1 MTSFFYT
8 HTKYYYFMLNVSSLN
23 KEEIQNILNQALE
36 IANGKEFKAKESI
49 FVSNLF
55 FENSTRTKISFEVAE
70 RKLGLNVI
78 PFDVSQSSV
87 NKGESLYDTIK
98 TLQSIGINLAV
109 IRHSQNEYYN
119 ELKNIDIN
127 IINGGDGT
135 GEHPSQTILDLM
147 TIQQEF
153 GSFENLKVAIVGD
166 IKHSRVANSTS
177 TALKKLGAEIYFSG
191 PREWCNKNDL
201 SQQGNFKE
209 LDQIISE
216 IDVLMLLRI
225 QHERHDNQK
234 SFSVKNYLQQYGL
247 TKERE
252 QKMKK
257 SAIIMHPAPIN
268 RGVEI
273 DSDLIECS
281 RSRIFKQM
289 ENGVFARMAIL
300 KNTLE
305 QKGFLFEEIK
315 STKN

>member
-1 MTSFFYT
+1 
-8 HTKYYYFMLNVSSLN
+8 MLNVSSLN

-78 PFDVSQSSV
+78 PFDISQSSV

-109 IRHSQNEYYN
+109 IRHPQNEYYN
-119 ELKNIDIN
+119 ELKDIDIS

-177 TALKKLGAEIYFSG
+177 QALKKLGAEIYFSG
-191 PREWCNKNDL
+191 PRKWCNKNDL

-234 SFSVKNYLQQYGL
+234 LFSVKNYLQQYGL

-252 QKMKK
+252 QKTKK

-273 DSDLIECS
+273 DNDLVEYP

-289 ENGVFARMAIL
+289 ENGVFSRMAIL

>member
-1 MTSFFYT
+1 
-8 HTKYYYFMLNVSSLN
+8 MLNVSSLSN
-23 KEEIQNILNQALE
+23 EEILNILSQALE

-87 NKGESLYDTIK
+87 NKGENLYDTIK

-109 IRHSQNEYYN
+109 IRHPQNEYYN

-201 SQQGNFKE
+201 SQQGNFRE
-209 LDQIISE
+209 LDQIISD

-225 QHERHDNQK
+225 QHERHNNQN

-273 DSDLIECS
+273 NNDLVECP
-281 RSRIFKQM
+281 RSRIFKQI

-300 KNTLE
+300 KNTSE

>member
-1 MTSFFYT
+1 
-8 HTKYYYFMLNVSSLN
+8 MLNVSSLN
-23 KEEIQNILNQALE
+23 NEAIQNILNQALE

-78 PFDVSQSSV
+78 PFDISQSSV

-109 IRHSQNEYYN
+109 IRHPQNEYYN
-119 ELKNIDIN
+119 ELKDIDIS

-177 TALKKLGAEIYFSG
+177 QALKKLGTEVYFSG

-273 DSDLIECS
+273 DNDLVECP

-289 ENGVFARMAIL
+289 ENGVFSRMAIL

>member
-1 MTSFFYT
+1 
-8 HTKYYYFMLNVSSLN
+8 MLNVSSLSN
-23 KEEIQNILNQALE
+23 EEILNILSQALE
-36 IANGKEFKAKESI
+36 IANGKEFKTKESI

-78 PFDVSQSSV
+78 PFDISQSSV

-109 IRHSQNEYYN
+109 IRHPQNEYYN
-119 ELKNIDIN
+119 ELKDIDIS

-177 TALKKLGAEIYFSG
+177 QALKKLGTEVYFSG

-234 SFSVKNYLQQYGL
+234 LFSVKNYLQQYGL

-273 DSDLIECS
+273 DNDLVECP

-289 ENGVFARMAIL
+289 ENGVFSRLAIL